1 MNQEELYREIESL
14 PLQAQ
19 REVADFVAFLRARYK
34 PPCPTDK
41 SGHTELLDEPFVG
54 IWRNREDM
62 EDSSKWV
69 RTLRDREWTV
79 S

>member
-1 MNQEELYREIESL
+1 MNQEELWREIKSL
-14 PLQAQ
+14 PPQAQ
-19 REVADFVAFLRARYK
+19 RELADFVAFLRFRYK

-41 SGHTELLDEPFVG
+41 SRKTELADEPFVG
-54 IWRNREDM
+54 MWRDREDM

-69 RTLRDREWTV
+69 RATRNREWAT